1 MIKAFKLRN
10 TLWGNS
16 LLAERA
22 ARGLVRIGIITEVTV
37 GGMDAAVEPSGMS
50 LWRVTVETMTIHPV
64 HLTTNLSSF
73 GAISFSQMNSS
84 VVVKIATV
92 ATVIVGGMDAHLHL
106 CDRNIRF
113 L

>member
-1 MIKAFKLRN
+1 M
-10 TLWGNS
+10 NS
-16 LLAERA
+16 SM
-22 ARGLVRIGIITEVTV
+22 VVKIGIVATVAV

-50 LWRVTVETMTIHPV
+50 LWRVTRETMTIHPV

-92 ATVIVGGMDAHLHL
+92 ATVIVGGMDAHSHL